1 MNWVTQGYR
10 SIMCV
15 GLEDVLLE
23 LDFYIIFWIFL
34 LLYSFVTV
42 VFFMCI
48 G

>member
-1 MNWVTQGYR
+1 
-10 SIMCV
+10 MCV